1 VSLPLHDDEEPEVVE
16 KMVVVQPRGHDVYAR
31 RGRRGCPPHGPL
43 LVEGVGGGSPVAR
56 YVARCL
62 ACGLVGPEREDV
74 MEAKRTLQRHSPK
87 SA

>member
-1 VSLPLHDDEEPEVVE
+1 
-16 KMVVVQPRGHDVYAR
+16 MVVVQPRGHDVYAR

-43 LVEGVGGGSPVAR
+43 LVEGVGGGSK
-56 YVARCL
+56 VARCL

-74 MEAKRTLQRHSPK
+74 MEAKRTLETHTPK